1 MRKIVIAGNW
11 KMNKTRG
18 EALELVNSLKQ
29 GFKDNG
35 EVKVIVAPPF
45 TSLQTVSEA
54 LKDSTIG
61 VAAQNMYF
69 EREGAYTGEISP
81 LMLKDV
87 GVHYVII
94 GHSERRKYFYET
106 DEIVN
111 RKIKTAIEYSLTPIL
126 CIGESLEERKGGK
139 TFEKIETQI
148 EGALRGLDTDSVK
161 KVIIAYEPIWA
172 IGTGET
178 ATPEQAEDVHLF
190 IRKKIAQMYG
200 NSVANYAIILYG
212 GSVKPNNAFSLMRE
226 NDIDGVLVGGAS
238 LKGDSFLEIIE
249 AGIRVSGGES

>member
-1 MRKIVIAGNW
+1 MREIVIAGNW
-11 KMNKTRG
+11 KMHKTRG
-18 EALELVNSLKQ
+18 EALELVETIKK

-45 TSLQTVSEA
+45 TSLLTVSEA

-61 VAAQNMYF
+61 IAAQNMYY
-69 EREGAYTGEISP
+69 EKEGAYTGEISP

-94 GHSERRKYFYET
+94 GHSERRKYFCET
-106 DEIVN
+106 DENIN
-111 RKIKTAIEYSLTPIL
+111 KKIKVALEYSITPIL
-126 CIGESLEERKGGK
+126 CIGESLEERREGK
-139 TFEKIETQI
+139 TFEKIERQI
-148 EGALRGLDTDSVK
+148 DAAFKNLTPEEAK

-178 ATPEQAEDVHLF
+178 ATPEQAEEVHSF
-190 IRKKIAQMYG
+190 IRKKIEKIYG
-200 NSVANYAIILYG
+200 NDIATYAIILYG

>member
-11 KMNKTRG
+11 KMHKTRS
-18 EALELVNSLKQ
+18 EALELVETIKK

-45 TSLQTVSEA
+45 TSLLTVSEA
-54 LKDSTIG
+54 LKDSTIEI
-61 VAAQNMYF
+61 AAQNMFF
-69 EREGAYTGEISP
+69 EKEGAYTGEISP

-94 GHSERRKYFYET
+94 GHSERRKYFCET
-106 DEIVN
+106 DENVN
-111 RKIKTAIEYSLTPIL
+111 KKIKVALDYSITPIL
-126 CIGESLEERKGGK
+126 CIGESLEERKEGK
-139 TFEKIETQI
+139 TFEKVEKQI
-148 EGALRGLDTDSVK
+148 DLAFKDISPENAK
-161 KVIIAYEPIWA
+161 KIIIAYEPIWA

-178 ATPEQAEDVHLF
+178 ATPEQAEEVHLF
-190 IRKKIAQMYG
+190 IRKKIAKIYG
-200 NSVANYAIILYG
+200 NNIASYAIILYG

-238 LKGDSFLEIIE
+238 LKGDSFIEIIK